1 MTEFRDIQAIHVLFT
16 NRDGVPTA
24 LTIDGTVPE
33 TELAFGVVVDE
44 DGLAAAIEMSGQV
57 LNGIG
62 YSFWSLEDW
71 ELVRMRRGRGPAG
84 RSRPEPKPLGKVG
97 QTILTVVA
105 LAILAPFVAILWAW
119 AGDVFRSF
127 G

>member
-1 MTEFRDIQAIHVLFT
+1 MTSTRRSPFDLLSAVM
-16 NRDGVPTA
+16 
-24 LTIDGTVPE
+24 
-33 TELAFGVVVDE
+33 AFGVVVDE

-57 LNGIG
+57 PNGIG

-71 ELVRMRRGRGPAG
+71 ELRRVRRGSAG

>member
-1 MTEFRDIQAIHVLFT
+1 MTGFKNIQSVVVQFT

-33 TELAFGVVVDE
+33 ADLRADVLVSE
-44 DGLAAAIEMSGQV
+44 DGLSADIEIDGV
-57 LNGIG
+57 VPNGTG
-62 YSFWSLEDW
+62 YAFRSLEDW
-71 ELVRMRRGRGPAG
+71 ELKWVRRGQDG

-97 QTILTVVA
+97 QAVLTVVA